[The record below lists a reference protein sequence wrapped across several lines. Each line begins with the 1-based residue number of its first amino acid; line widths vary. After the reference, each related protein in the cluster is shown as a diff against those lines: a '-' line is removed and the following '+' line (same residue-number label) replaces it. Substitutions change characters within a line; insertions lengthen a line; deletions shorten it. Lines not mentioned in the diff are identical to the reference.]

1 MNTQIRL
8 GFLCSLGCYLIWGVL
23 PLYFRTVDHIVP
35 PAVLAHRIIWS
46 VPTALVFIL
55 IASNWS
61 QIRAVL
67 TVRRML
73 LLSLSALLI
82 GTNWLI
88 YIYAVDQ
95 ERVMEASLGY
105 YINPLA
111 NVVLGGIVFKERLR
125 RVQWLAFAIAALGVL
140 IMTVAYG
147 NFPWLALSLGLS
159 FALYGVI
166 RKLVIVDSRVGFLM
180 ETMILL
186 PFAIIGL
193 LILTSS
199 NAPAEMTGAGSIGL
213 LMLAGPITAVPLI
226 LFGVAA
232 KRLQL
237 STIGMMQY
245 IAPTLQF
252 LVAVLIF
259 KEPFGDDDLVAFAAI
274 WTALLIYSTDSVMHE
289 QKLRRTQAPTPS

>member
-199 NAPAEMTGAGSIGL
+199 NAPVEMTGAGSIGL

>member
-1 MNTQIRL
+1 MNAQIRL
-8 GFLCSLGCYLIWGVL
+8 GFLCSLGCYFIWGAL
-23 PLYFRTVDHIVP
+23 PLYFRAVDHVAP

-46 VPTALVFIL
+46 FPTALIFIL
-55 IASNWS
+55 IARNWS

-73 LLSLSALLI
+73 LLSLSATLI

-95 ERVMEASLGY
+95 ARVMEASLGY

-111 NVVLGGIVFKERLR
+111 NVLLGSIVFKERLR
-125 RVQWLAFAIAALGVL
+125 RVQWLAVAITATGVM

-147 NFPWLALSLGLS
+147 SFPWLALSLGMS

-166 RKLVIVDSRVGFLM
+166 RKQVIVDSRVGFLM
-180 ETMILL
+180 ETMILA

-193 LILTSS
+193 MILSSSNLSGDTSS
-199 NAPAEMTGAGSIGL
+199 AGDIGL

-232 KRLQL
+232 KRLNL

-252 LVAVLIF
+252 LVAVLVF
-259 KEPFGDDDLVAFAAI
+259 KEPFGDDDLVAFATI
-274 WTALLIYSTDSVMHE
+274 WVALLIYSTDSVMHE
-289 QKLRRTQAPTPS
+289 QRLRRGQGVATS